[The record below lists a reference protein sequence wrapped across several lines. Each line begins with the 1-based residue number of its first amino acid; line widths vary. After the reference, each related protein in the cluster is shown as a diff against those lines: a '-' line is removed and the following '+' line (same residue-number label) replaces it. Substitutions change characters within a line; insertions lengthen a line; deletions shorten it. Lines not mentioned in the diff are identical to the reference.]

1 MNDDGAYL
9 KYPQHRKW
17 FNKLYIAQLF
27 GYDCGPCGTAPTK
40 DGTYVVRP
48 IYNLSGMGV
57 GATVK
62 DIKAGNSKAVP
73 AGYFWCEY
81 LSGDHYS
88 ANYIWKYDRDMITGK
103 WRQPW
108 KGVSCWKGT
117 NMPINLTKFVEW
129 KRSEYIPSV
138 PDELAS
144 LRDVDVINVEFK
156 GDQIIEVHLRSSPDP
171 DYDHIIPVW
180 SSDLGIKKQHMAVH
194 GFEFV
199 ESYEDADGQLEDPRI
214 GFLVK

>member
-1 MNDDGAYL
+1 MEDYQAYR
-9 KYPQHRKW
+9 KYPHHRKW
-17 FNKLYIAQLF
+17 FNKLYLAELF

-57 GATVK
+57 GAEVK
-62 DIKAGNSKAVP
+62 QIKAGDYTATP

-81 LSGDHYS
+81 LTGRHYS
-88 ANYIWKYDRDMITGK
+88 ANYKWHYDRNMTDGK
-103 WRQPW
+103 WLQPW
-108 KGVSCWKGT
+108 KGSSCWEGT
-117 NMPINLTKFVEW
+117 NMPINLSKFTEW
-129 KRSEYIPSV
+129 KRSDYIPEV
-138 PDELAS
+138 PDELVC

-156 GDQIIEVHLRSSPDP
+156 GNQVIEVHLRPSPDP

-180 SSDLGIKKQHMAVH
+180 ASDLGVKKQHMETH
-194 GFEFV
+194 GFNFV
-199 ESYEDADGQLEDPRI
+199 AGYDDGDGQLEDPRI